1 MIETSSHDHDASA
14 PGSSRSSCRAVWP
27 RVVHCPY
34 IYELQPERTPN
45 FSMPELTVVRNFNTS
60 WSPSYT
66 PVAVFVG
73 GTSGIGEAMVKA
85 LAHYTSGR
93 VHLIIVGRNRSAAEK
108 TFASISNTTEGPS
121 LREFIYCDATLM
133 TNIEVLAKQISGV
146 VSKINFLVLSLGY
159 FQVWT
164 GRNETEEGIDRLL
177 SLRYYSRFKIIHELL
192 PLLHKAQV
200 TGEDAKV
207 MAILGAALGMPVNFD
222 DLGVKKSWW
231 GGYRAGLASAPY
243 NDIMVEVSLLREAIT
258 SNNDFRNRNMPNA
271 IQASYLRTY
280 GPVLS
285 IPPESTVIISG
296 SCACSHLWWTSSSGG
311 SRLPL
316 KSVQSTCSS
325 PCLREKKVSI
335 SETTKETR
343 IKSHPSGTLF
353 PTNKGRPSGITQ

>member
-1 MIETSSHDHDASA
+1 
-14 PGSSRSSCRAVWP
+14 
-27 RVVHCPY
+27 
-34 IYELQPERTPN
+34 
-45 FSMPELTVVRNFNTS
+45 MPELTVVRNFNTS

-108 TFASISNTTEGPS
+108 TFASISNTTEDPS

-146 VSKINFLVLSLGY
+146 ISKINFLVLSLGY

-207 MAILGAALGMPVNFD
+207 MAILGAASGVPVNFD

-243 NDIMVEVSLLREAIT
+243 NDIMVEEYAKRNPGIIFTHIWPGAVNTAGVNSYNFWLLRLF
-258 SNNDFRNRNMPNA
+258 SPLVDFIIRRFMTAPEECA
-271 IQASYLRTY
+271 EHMLFALLEGKESFYLRDY
-280 GPVLS
+280 KGNAYQ
-285 IPPESTVIISG
+285 IPSKWYSFSDEQRQAVWD
-296 SCACSHLWWTSSSGG
+296 H
-311 SRLPL
+311 
-316 KSVQSTCSS
+316 SV
-325 PCLREKKVSI
+325 EV
-335 SETTKETR
+335 TR
-343 IKSHPSGTLF
+343 CG
-353 PTNKGRPSGITQ
+353 